1 MLRSNLVVWS
11 KALMEVLLMEL
22 IRSTVLI
29 HSTWRRFYTNHSI
42 SSGEVD
48 AIVSLSVGLAAHL
61 DSLFRVDNNFNIY
74 RRDFSATL
82 MHLEKLPQEAP
93 MVIQSTRPPAVWPDA
108 GTITFENYSMRYNPG
123 LDLALRDISFSVRRN
138 EKIGIVGRTGAGKSS
153 MSQALMRLVEPASG
167 RIVIDGVDV
176 SSIGLFDLR
185 SRISI
190 IPQDPALF
198 VGTIRDNLDPL
209 HQYSDEAV
217 WKAVQLAQIADLLET
232 PSGKYT
238 KPDMTKDLPDDEN
251 DMGPWIEGVGLQK
264 WVEEGG
270 INFSVGQR
278 QLISLCRAL
287 LWRRKI
293 LLLDEAT
300 AN

>member
-1 MLRSNLVVWS
+1 
-11 KALMEVLLMEL
+11 
-22 IRSTVLI
+22 
-29 HSTWRRFYTNHSI
+29 
-42 SSGEVD
+42 
-48 AIVSLSVGLAAHL
+48 
-61 DSLFRVDNNFNIY
+61 
-74 RRDFSATL
+74 
-82 MHLEKLPQEAP
+82 
-93 MVIQSTRPPAVWPDA
+93 
-108 GTITFENYSMRYNPG
+108 
-123 LDLALRDISFSVRRN
+123 
-138 EKIGIVGRTGAGKSS
+138 

-300 AN
+300 ANVDSKTDQIIQSVIRKEFKDCTILTIAHRLGTIMDSDRILV

>member
-1 MLRSNLVVWS
+1 MLS
-11 KALMEVLLMEL
+11 
-22 IRSTVLI
+22 
-29 HSTWRRFYTNHSI
+29 Y
-42 SSGEVD
+42 
-48 AIVSLSVGLAAHL
+48 
-61 DSLFRVDNNFNIY
+61 
-74 RRDFSATL
+74 
-82 MHLEKLPQEAP
+82 LENLPQEAP
-93 MVIQSTRPPAVWPDA
+93 TAIQHSRPPKGWPHA
-108 GTITFENYSMRYNPG
+108 GTIEFENYSMRYHPG
-123 LDLALRDISFSVRRN
+123 LDLVLKDLSFSARSN

-167 RIVIDGVDV
+167 KIVIDGVDI

-209 HQYSDEAV
+209 HQYSDEAI
-217 WKAVQLAQIADLLET
+217 WKAIQLAQIVDLLEIPT
-232 PSGKYT
+232 GKYI
-238 KPDMTKDLPDDEN
+238 KPDMTKDLPDDY
-251 DMGPWIEGVGLQK
+251 DDVGPWIEGVGLQK
-264 WVEEGG
+264 WVDYGG
-270 INFSVGQR
+270 KNFSVGQR

-300 AN
+300 ANVDSKTDQIMQSVIRKEFKDCTILTIAHRLGTIMDSDRILVVDDGRIVEFDTPANLLKRNGHFTLLVESMNQAQNK